1 MNKWVETWRICIF
14 PPFSPINKKVCFA
27 SGIHMHTACSCCS
40 QEKEMKKVTIEI
52 ISVETNNA
60 HFIFWQVKK
69 RIETIKTA
77 AQRIFLQCQLSF
89 NACRYAA
96 NSLFRKKKQTR
107 KEVLWMK
114 WIANIWVRALIK
126 IISFFVFRLNCA
138 IRENESNINR
148 HFTLSHTQ
156 IDWND
161 IFSVG
166 EATFFFEYRQ

>member
-14 PPFSPINKKVCFA
+14 PPFFPINKKVCFA

-96 NSLFRKKKQTR
+96 NSLFRKKNKLEKKFYGWSESPIYGSER
-107 KEVLWMK
+107 LSKSFRSLCFD
-114 WIANIWVRALIK
+114 WIAPSERM
-126 IISFFVFRLNCA
+126 
-138 IRENESNINR
+138 NR
-148 HFTLSHTQ
+148 T
-156 IDWND
+156 
-161 IFSVG
+161 
-166 EATFFFEYRQ
+166 